1 MNPSSK
7 NPSSKNPPAP
17 NSIIHLGYQDIK
29 ITSKDFGEAQG
40 FYSSD
45 RHEISINSALYGIE
59 VFNTLIHEILHA
71 CVYVYGL
78 KEEFKDEDHEEKV
91 VNALGNALT
100 EVLTRNPELVSWISK
115 NAKPV

>member
-1 MNPSSK
+1 MKQQYKKIPNL
-7 NPSSKNPPAP
+7 PAV
-17 NSIIHLGYQDIK
+17 IHLGYQDIK
-29 ITSKDFGEAQG
+29 ITFKDFEEAQG
-40 FYSSD
+40 SYSSD
-45 RHEISINSALYGIE
+45 RHEISINVALEGVE

-100 EVLTRNPELVSWISK
+100 EVLTRNPKLVSWINK